1 MQDNNPEKIES
12 KSMRIIERELNQLK
26 GSEREKQVIK
36 RVLIMAQ

>member
-1 MQDNNPEKIES
+1 LQDNNPEKIES